1 VHSLTYTWDNY
12 TNTGIEATLAFTK
25 NWIIQMGTTI
35 GTEALPWHYD
45 AKIGNP
51 YVIFNNCGASQ
62 ATLGTGGL
70 GCGVDPLYPGT
81 SMLKD
86 PGAVPSFTLGL
97 RWTSSDG
104 KDDLNLVA
112 DAQNGGQWGD
122 NNLQWIGLTY
132 YHKLND
138 YWHIAFETWNIHEVN
153 VPNLNNPVAA
163 ALLANNGT
171 PFSPV
176 FMPFNGPN
184 AAVCAGPSGWTAYGS
199 TPGAI
204 PMPNSPL
211 TCNPDEQT
219 FLVYVNYSPDKLNNF
234 SLRTEYFN
242 DPYGQRTGVP
252 TAYMDGALS
261 WQHWFSPQV
270 EVRPEVGY
278 YKSLNNPAFNGNL
291 AAGIFP
297 TRDWAVIAASDLIW
311 HF

>member
-1 VHSLTYTWDNY
+1 
-12 TNTGIEATLAFTK
+12 
-25 NWIIQMGTTI
+25 
-35 GTEALPWHYD
+35 
-45 AKIGNP
+45 
-51 YVIFNNCGASQ
+51 
-62 ATLGTGGL
+62 
-70 GCGVDPLYPGT
+70 
-81 SMLKD
+81 
-86 PGAVPSFTLGL
+86 LGL

-138 YWHIAFETWNIHEVN
+138 YWHISFETWNIHEIN
-153 VPNLNNPVAA
+153 VPNLNNPIAA
-163 ALLANNGT
+163 GILNNNGT
-171 PFSPV
+171 PFSSG

-184 AAVCAGPSGWTAYGS
+184 AAVCAGPSGY
-199 TPGAI
+199 TPGVGPI
-204 PMPNSPL
+204 LMPNSPL

-242 DPYGQRTGVP
+242 DPYGQRTGTP
-252 TAYMDGALS
+252 TAYMDAALS

-270 EVRPEVGY
+270 EVRPEIGY
-278 YKSLNNPAFNGNL
+278 YRSLNNPAFNGNT
-291 AAGIFP
+291 AVGILP
-297 TRDWAVIAASDLIW
+297 DRDWAVIAASDLIW